1 MPKYKLIEYSD
12 NYSKTSGILW
22 KYCRDEP
29 AVDDNG
35 AIADFTEANAIT
47 DSFKIKE
54 KRTGKW
60 HKKVETVV
68 PLEYVSNFWRTVEMT
83 LIDSEINLDLNC
95 FKKCVIVTA
104 AVADQ
109 SATFSETDTK
119 LYITVVTLST
129 QDNSKL
135 LEQLKSAF

>member
-47 DSFKIKE
+47 DSFKIKQ
-54 KRTGKW
+54 KIINKTGDNGT
-60 HKKVETVV
+60 KK
-68 PLEYVSNFWRTVEMT
+68 
-83 LIDSEINLDLNC
+83 LNNW
-95 FKKCVIVTA
+95 
-104 AVADQ
+104 Q
-109 SATFSETDTK
+109 H
-119 LYITVVTLST
+119 
-129 QDNSKL
+129 
-135 LEQLKSAF
+135 